1 MGRFGVGQGLRRVE
15 DLRFLTGEGQ
25 YSDDIRLEGQS
36 YGVLVRSPFAH
47 AAITSVD
54 LSDAKAAPGVLGV
67 YTVEDLDADGL
78 GNIPCL
84 VPMPDKRGGKTIM
97 PPRPALARA
106 KVRFVGD
113 PVAFVVAET
122 LQQAR
127 DAAELVMVDYD
138 TLPVVTDT
146 KTAKDP
152 GQPQVWDEAP
162 NNTSL
167 VWEAGDEA
175 GTQAA
180 FAKAAHV
187 TKLEFVNNRVVVNSM
202 EPRACIGDY
211 DADGETFTLYSGSQ
225 GSHRFLGPLC
235 DKVFGIPTEKMHVIT
250 PDVGGGFGMKIFV
263 YPETVLVLFAARRL
277 GRPVRWNAERGEGF
291 LSDTQGRDH
300 VSLAELALDG
310 DHRILGLRVTTT
322 ANMGAYLSSFAPFI
336 PTGCYAPMLSGL
348 YNIPVGYAEVPTV
361 FTNTVPVDAY
371 RGAGRPEAAYLV
383 ERLIDAAAHDAGVA
397 PDDLRRR
404 NFIAPQA
411 LPYTTA
417 FGETYDS
424 GDFPGMLARGLE
436 AADQAG
442 FEARRQKAATAG
454 KLRGLGFACY
464 GEVCG
469 SNGEETARLKV
480 KDDGA
485 VELWIGTQSNGQ
497 GHFTAYTQLLADKLG
512 VEPDQVTIHQGD
524 SWDLP
529 QGGGTGG
536 SRSLLMGGQALDG
549 AADKV
554 IERARKLAGHLLEAA
569 EADIEFVEGVFT
581 VVGTDKRV
589 TLGQAA
595 KAASEGTNLPDD
607 MKGPL
612 EDQHHLVAGAQTYPN
627 GCHLCELEVDPDTGT
642 VTLLRYTVVDDFGV
656 VVNPLLVGGQV
667 HGGTAQGIGQALLEH
682 TIYDAEGQLLT
693 GSFMDYC
700 MPRADDLPSI
710 DLTLVEDTPCTTNPM
725 GVKGAGEAGAI
736 GACPAVINALVDA
749 LKPLGVRHIDMPA
762 TPEKVWRA
770 VQDARRQEAAE

>member
-25 YSDDIRLEGQS
+25 YSDDIRLEGQCH
-36 YGVLVRSPFAH
+36 GAVVRSPFAH
-47 AAITSVD
+47 ATIAAID
-54 LSDAKAAPGVLGV
+54 LDEARAAPGVLAV
-67 YTVEDLDADGL
+67 YTVDDLDADGV

-84 VPMPDKRGGKTIM
+84 VPMPGKNGTKTIM
-97 PPRPALARA
+97 PPRPALARG

-122 LQQAR
+122 AQQAR

-138 TLPVVTDT
+138 TLPAVTDT
-146 KTAKDP
+146 KTASAP

-167 VWEAGDEA
+167 VWGAGDEA
-175 GTQAA
+175 GTEAA

-187 TKLEFVNNRVVVNSM
+187 TQLEFVNNRIVVNSM
-202 EPRACIGDY
+202 EPRAAIGAY
-211 DADGETFTLYSGSQ
+211 DGDSETFTLYTGSQ
-225 GSHRFLGPLC
+225 GSHRFLVPLC
-235 DKVFGIPTEKMHVIT
+235 DRVFNIPKEKLHVIT

-300 VSLAELALDG
+300 VSLAELALDAE
-310 DHRILGLRVTTT
+310 HRILGLRVTTT
-322 ANMGAYLSSFAPFI
+322 ANMGAYLSSYAPFI

-348 YNIPVGYAEVPTV
+348 YSIPVGYAEVTAV

-383 ERLIDAAAHDAGVA
+383 ERLIDAAARDVGIA
-397 PDDLRRR
+397 PDELRRR
-404 NFIAPQA
+404 NFIPPQA

-424 GDFPGMLARGLE
+424 GDFPGMLARGLK
-436 AADQAG
+436 AADHAG
-442 FEARRQKAATAG
+442 FEARRQEAAAAG

-480 KDDGA
+480 KDDGGI
-485 VELWIGTQSNGQ
+485 ELWIGTQSNGQ
-497 GHFTAYTQLLADKLG
+497 GHFTAYTQLIADKLG
-512 VEPDQVTIHQGD
+512 AEPEQIAIHQGD

-536 SRSLLMGGQALDG
+536 SRSLLMGGQAIDG

-554 IERARKLAGHLLEAA
+554 IERARKIAGHLLEAA
-569 EADIEFVEGVFT
+569 EADIEFLEGRFT
-581 VVGTDKRV
+581 VVGTDKFV
-589 TLGQAA
+589 NLGQVA
-595 KAASEGTNLPDD
+595 KAAKEDASLPENL
-607 MKGPL
+607 KGEL
-612 EDQHHLVAGAQTYPN
+612 QDQHHLVAGKQTYPN

-642 VTLLRYTVVDDFGV
+642 VKILRYTVVDDFGV
-656 VVNPLLVGGQV
+656 VVNPLLASGQV

-682 TIYDAEGQLLT
+682 TVYDGEGQLLT

-700 MPRADDLPSI
+700 MPRADDLPFI
-710 DLTLVEDTPCTTNPM
+710 EVTLVEDTPCTTNPM

-749 LKPLGVRHIDMPA
+749 LSPLGIRHVDMPA

-770 VQDARRQEAAE
+770 IHDARQREAAA